1 MAEQDHH
8 DSIREQLSMFGQG
21 STEGTVTGGKFAFN
35 EDDMTRIRDN
45 WLDLA
50 RSYRESFDNAGAMS
64 RIEPP
69 AEDMASVFHAN
80 SANLSGQAYQSYLEH
95 NRDYC
100 LQQAQLFHDSLAD
113 YHGVEHT
120 NVTQLYKAGGDD
132 AAARK

>member
-1 MAEQDHH
+1 MAAQEHH

-35 EDDMTRIRDN
+35 EDDMVKIRNN
-45 WLDLA
+45 WIDLA
-50 RSYRESFDNAGAMS
+50 RSYRESFDTAEAMS

-69 AEDMASVFHAN
+69 AEDMASVFHAK
-80 SANLSGQAYQSYLEH
+80 SANLSGQAYLSYLEH

-120 NVTQLYKAGGDD
+120 NVTELYKAGGDD
-132 AAARK
+132 TAARK